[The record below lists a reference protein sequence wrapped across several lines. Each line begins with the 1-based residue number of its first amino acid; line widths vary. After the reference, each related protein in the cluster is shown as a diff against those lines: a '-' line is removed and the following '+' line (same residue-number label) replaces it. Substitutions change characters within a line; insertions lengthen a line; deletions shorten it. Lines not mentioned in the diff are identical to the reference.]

1 MMQRP
6 SWLRWHGFRISAW
19 LTVALLV
26 MGLPSLI
33 VSFVMPLVDAL
44 PRLQGGSPD
53 ELLLL
58 AHQILTQPSPAWLNG
73 YALVT
78 QALLAWFTYFS
89 GSPRVKDCDKFA
101 VFVVMCVAA
110 LSWLLTIAQWIGR

>member
-58 AHQILTQPSPAWLNG
+58 AHQILTQPSPAWLNV

-78 QALLAWFTYFS
+78 QVLLVWFTYFS
-89 GSPRVKDCDKFA
+89 GSPHVKEHDKFW
-101 VFVVMCVAA
+101 VFVAMCFAA
-110 LSWLLTIAQWIGR
+110 LGWLQTVT